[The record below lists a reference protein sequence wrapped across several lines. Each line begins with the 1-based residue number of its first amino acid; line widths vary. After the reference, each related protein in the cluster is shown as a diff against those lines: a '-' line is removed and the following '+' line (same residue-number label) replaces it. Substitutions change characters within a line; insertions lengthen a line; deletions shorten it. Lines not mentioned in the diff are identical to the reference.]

1 MRPRKCS
8 YASLVIQ
15 PEPVPVLGQ
24 SGDSM
29 PTSSTPACSRATFTK
44 PPMYDRG
51 SQASSA
57 SPLAGESSW
66 TKSSSVVSLGRNVT
80 VSWTKFRTAMRIS
93 NPSGGDRTGT
103 YYRGPRQGREAVRS
117 NVDGPAVEK
126 WRSRH
131 GTHPDRSARHE
142 GPAAALHP
150 WLARG
155 QHHLR
160 GGPVSL
166 RQS

>member
-8 YASLVIQ
+8 YASVVIQ

-57 SPLAGESSW
+57 SPLAGEPSW
-66 TKSSSVVSLGRNVT
+66 DEVVERGVVGQERHRLMDEVQNGNADQKSLR
-80 VSWTKFRTAMRIS
+80 R
-93 NPSGGDRTGT
+93 
-103 YYRGPRQGREAVRS
+103 RS
-117 NVDGPAVEK
+117 NGHIL
-126 WRSRH
+126 S
-131 GTHPDRSARHE
+131 
-142 GPAAALHP
+142 
-150 WLARG
+150 
-155 QHHLR
+155 
-160 GGPVSL
+160 
-166 RQS
+166 

>member
-8 YASLVIQ
+8 YASVLIQ

-57 SPLAGESSW
+57 SPLAGEPSW

-80 VSWTKFRTAMRIS
+80 VSWTKFSTAMRIAS
-93 NPSGGDRTGT
+93 VVVVGNPSGGDRTGT
-103 YYRGPRQGREAVRS
+103 YYRDPRQGREAARS
-117 NVDGPAVEK
+117 SVDGSAVEK
-126 WRSRH
+126 WR
-131 GTHPDRSARHE
+131 
-142 GPAAALHP
+142 
-150 WLARG
+150 
-155 QHHLR
+155 
-160 GGPVSL
+160 
-166 RQS
+166 